1 MEKIISGRASVF
13 GSNIDTDQ
21 IYPGRFLSE
30 TDPDDVKRHAMA
42 GADPDFAENFQP
54 GGLIVAGTNFGCGS
68 SREHAAVALKAAGV
82 SAVVAESFA
91 RIFFRNGV
99 NLGIPLVTCA
109 GVSQKV
115 KDGDRLVLD
124 LSRSL
129 LKNETSGEELPCE
142 PVGDYAL
149 TIREAGGIKPLL
161 KELYGRR

>member
-30 TDPDDVKRHAMA
+30 TDPDAVKRHAMA
-42 GADPDFAENFQP
+42 GADPDFAETFQP

-149 TIREAGGIKPLL
+149 TILEAGGIKLLL

>member
-1 MEKIISGRASVF
+1 MDKIISGRARVF

-42 GADPDFAENFQP
+42 GVDPEFAASFRP

-68 SREHAAVALKAAGV
+68 SREHAAATLKAVGV
-82 SAVVAESFA
+82 GAVVAESFA

-99 NLGIPLVTCA
+99 NLGIPLVACP
-109 GVSQKV
+109 GVSKKV
-115 KDGDRLVLD
+115 RDGDRLTLD

-149 TIREAGGIKPLL
+149 TILEAGGIKPLL
-161 KELYGRR
+161 KARYGRR